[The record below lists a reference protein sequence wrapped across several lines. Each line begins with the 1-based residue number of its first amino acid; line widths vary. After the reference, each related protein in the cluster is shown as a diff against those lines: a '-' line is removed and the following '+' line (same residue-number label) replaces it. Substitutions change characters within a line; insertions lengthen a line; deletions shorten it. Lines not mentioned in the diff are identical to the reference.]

1 MSKFINTKQA
11 KESFWESVK
20 GYSSDKERIKQIRK
34 MINNG
39 ETPTTEELLWVC
51 WRAETGILQ
60 EESSWYDHG

>member
-1 MSKFINTKQA
+1 MSQFINTEHA
-11 KESFWESVK
+11 NESFREAMK
-20 GYSSDKERIKQIRK
+20 GYSSDKKRIEQIKK

-51 WRAETGILQ
+51 WRAERGILQ